1 MSLRK
6 AGREV
11 DGRGD
16 DSYDRDEEEE
26 DGDYE
31 DGVWEGR
38 ILEDDRWLLGGGW
51 MMKMTMLEVWG
62 GLRWW
67 RFSLH

>member
-16 DSYDRDEEEE
+16 DSYDQDEEEEE

-31 DGVWEGR
+31 DGV
-38 ILEDDRWLLGGGW
+38 
-51 MMKMTMLEVWG
+51 
-62 GLRWW
+62 
-67 RFSLH
+67 